1 MHQSSLVAIHLCHTR
16 VLCHHL
22 CCTFA
27 WACLD
32 SSLHLC
38 HVRRNQVVETLQ
50 DSNMPLLADIEHL
63 NKLLADTRSDLAA
76 SQVPAQ
82 QTSWTLLQPL
92 ETS

>member
-1 MHQSSLVAIHLCHTR
+1 M
-16 VLCHHL
+16 
-22 CCTFA
+22 
-27 WACLD
+27 
-32 SSLHLC
+32 
-38 HVRRNQVVETLQ
+38 RRNQVVETLL